1 MPLSINPMLF
11 LKTGFLAFWLIFEEV
26 LLVAATNTAETLKDC
41 SLSGTKGSAPNTCL
55 TWISNTLLRNL
66 LAAI

>member
-41 SLSGTKGSAPNTCL
+41 SPFRYERFGSKYML
-55 TWISNTLLRNL
+55 KLDF
-66 LAAI
+66 